1 MKWNGSSSFPRNVS
15 CFLAGSGYL
24 AESKQH
30 NNNSTLVPPSH
41 LEWCVRTFPLPQG
54 VAFGFGFGTKG
65 WFFAKTRVHVL
76 PILLLLFLFFT
87 PSLSQLGFIAATTA
101 ATAFLRAQELSN
113 LIIIDQK
120 ASERER
126 QSSFLFLSQTDTI
139 NPILKISCP

>member
-1 MKWNGSSSFPRNVS
+1 MKLNGSSSFPRNVS
-15 CFLAGSGYL
+15 CFLAGLGYL
-24 AESKQH
+24 AERKQH
-30 NNNSTLVPPSH
+30 NYNSTVVPPSH
-41 LEWCVRTFPLPQG
+41 LEVCVRTFPLPQG
-54 VAFGFGFGTKG
+54 VAFGFGTKG